1 MLSEGNVS
9 LHTGN
14 KVLRCWTESLRS
26 SPAAAQRTTVDLS
39 WAPAGEPCAGLSC
52 GRGRRGGPGEGLAGR
67 RAQGQRQPQ
76 RVASQLRS
84 LGSGRPCLPKPSEV
98 GISEEE
104 PPGALLDGRGSES
117 QLSCLPFHLSTLLH
131 ARPEVYPN
139 DETECGFLGHPKP
152 AFSEQ
157 TEHKKMPSHVE
168 RTSAYL
174 QITLGLLAPPAL
186 EGANP

>member
-14 KVLRCWTESLRS
+14 KVLPCWTESFSS

-39 WAPAGEPCAGLSC
+39 CAPAGEPCAGLSC
-52 GRGRRGGPGEGLAGR
+52 ARAGGEALVRGWPGGGP
-67 RAQGQRQPQ
+67 RASDSHVRTTMP
-76 RVASQLRS
+76 SD
-84 LGSGRPCLPKPSEV
+84 PSEV

-131 ARPEVYPN
+131 ARPEVFLN
-139 DETECGFLGHPKP
+139 DETECGLLGHPKP

-157 TEHKKMPSHVE
+157 TEHKKMPSHVK

-186 EGANP
+186 EGANPLCNS